1 MVQKFDLTT
10 QEYIEIIFDLQKKDN
25 FARVTDIAKERGV
38 SRSSVSTALNV
49 LKKRRL
55 INHETYGNVELTP
68 EGFSLGS
75 ELEKRHQVIARFF
88 TNFLAIPAEHAN
100 VDACQLEHHISNES
114 IRRLVQF
121 IHFFENADTCK
132 PETLITLRAYLEAE
146 KDVK

>member
-1 MVQKFDLTT
+1 MIQKFDLTT

-49 LKKRRL
+49 LKKQRL
-55 INHETYGNVELTP
+55 IHHKAYGNVELTP
-68 EGFSLGS
+68 EGFNLGS

-100 VDACQLEHHISNES
+100 IDACQLEHYISNES

-121 IHFFENADTCK
+121 IHFFENTDTCK
-132 PETLITLRAYLEAE
+132 PETLIKLRAYLDAE
-146 KDVK
+146 KDTK